1 MAVATAASVPSW
13 IRRSQQAGPVLTGS
27 ELTLSFTSP
36 ASSSFYG
43 FTQHYDANMS
53 CEPWHDRHIDRRRQ
67 PLLNHGHD
75 GRPMVEP
82 CDQQLL
88 LANPNPG
95 SSNSVSNKSNSSD
108 AATEP
113 AGARHRRPKFTE
125 LTAENLKILCSAL
138 EARVSRHRDL
148 AAGIASAV
156 LQRRSGV
163 TRTTRPSSSATW
175 LLFQG
180 RDDHGKAAMAR
191 ELARLVFGS
200 YAEFTCITAAKLAL
214 LAPSGDCL
222 KRQRSPADNEQHG
235 YMQRFYEAIR
245 ENPHRVVMIDGV
257 EHDYSEAA
265 GIKNAMATG
274 TVRGCGGD
282 AVSLEDAIV
291 VSCQVS
297 GSRSRVSSP
306 RPVKQRRFMGEII
319 VDSKAEDDG
328 AEKGAVPRYGLDLN
342 ACAAMDAEGEEAGS
356 SSPND
361 DMEIL
366 KDADGVFFF

>member
-13 IRRSQQAGPVLTGS
+13 VRRSQQGPFLTGS

-43 FTQHYDANMS
+43 FTRYDANMS
-53 CEPWHDRHIDRRRQ
+53 CEPWHDRIDRRQ
-67 PLLNHGHD
+67 PPLLNHGHD
-75 GRPMVEP
+75 GPMAESR
-82 CDQQLL
+82 DQQF

-95 SSNSVSNKSNSSD
+95 SSSSVSKSNSSD

-113 AGARHRRPKFTE
+113 AAAHRRRPKFTE

-138 EARVSRHRDL
+138 ETRVPRHRDL
-148 AAGIASAV
+148 AAGVASAV

-163 TRTTRPSSSATW
+163 TRTTRPSSATW

-180 RDDHGKAAMAR
+180 RDDDGKAAMAR

-257 EHDYSEAA
+257 EDDFSEV

-274 TVRGCGGD
+274 TVRGFGGD
-282 AVSLEDAIV
+282 TVSLEDAIV

-306 RPVKQRRFMGEII
+306 RPVKQRRFMGD
-319 VDSKAEDDG
+319 VDSKAEDG
-328 AEKGAVPRYGLDLN
+328 GVEKGAVPRFGLDLN
-342 ACAAMDAEGEEAGS
+342 TCAAMDGEGEEAGS
-356 SSPND
+356 SLPND
-361 DMEIL
+361 MDIL
-366 KDADGVFFF
+366 KAVDGVFFF

>member
-36 ASSSFYG
+36 ASSSSYG

-75 GRPMVEP
+75 DRPMVEP

-180 RDDHGKAAMAR
+180 RDDDGKAAMAR

-200 YAEFTCITAAKLAL
+200 YAEFTCITAAKLTSGSN
-214 LAPSGDCL
+214 SGDSH
-222 KRQRSPADNEQHG
+222 KRQRSRADNEHG

-257 EHDYSEAA
+257 EDDFSEV

-274 TVRGCGGD
+274 TVRGFGGD
-282 AVSLEDAIV
+282 TVSLEDAIV

-306 RPVKQRRFMGEII
+306 RPVKQRRFMGD
-319 VDSKAEDDG
+319 VDSKAEDG
-328 AEKGAVPRYGLDLN
+328 GVEKGAVPRFGLDLN
-342 ACAAMDAEGEEAGS
+342 TCAAMDGEGEEAGS
-356 SSPND
+356 SLPND
-361 DMEIL
+361 MDIL
-366 KDADGVFFF
+366 KAVDGVFFF

>member
-43 FTQHYDANMS
+43 FTRYDANMS
-53 CEPWHDRHIDRRRQ
+53 CEPWHDRIDRRQ
-67 PLLNHGHD
+67 PPLLNHGHD
-75 GRPMVEP
+75 GPMAQSR
-82 CDQQLL
+82 DQQF

-95 SSNSVSNKSNSSD
+95 SSSSVSKSNSSD

-113 AGARHRRPKFTE
+113 AAAHRRRPKFTE

-138 EARVSRHRDL
+138 ETRVPRHRDL
-148 AAGIASAV
+148 AAGVASAV

-163 TRTTRPSSSATW
+163 TRTTRPSSATW

-180 RDDHGKAAMAR
+180 RDDDGKAAMAR

-200 YAEFTCITAAKLAL
+200 YAEFTCITAAKLTSGSN
-214 LAPSGDCL
+214 SGDSH
-222 KRQRSPADNEQHG
+222 KRQRSPADNEHG

-297 GSRSRVSSP
+297 ESRSRVSSP

-319 VDSKAEDDG
+319 VDSKAGDDG